1 MTYGASS
8 AWLSDDYLADPY
20 PSYKNLRESRP
31 VHFDRLRQSW
41 MLARYRDVE
50 RVLRDDVHFSAE
62 QGSPNSMLVSD
73 PPRHTR
79 LRGLVSKAF
88 TPRTVRQ
95 LRPRIQEITD
105 GLLDAVAGR
114 AEFDAIAEFAYPL
127 PITAIAEL
135 LGVEPEHRDFF
146 RIQSQKIALSLGPSA
161 DPRIAEHAAEGRT
174 ELVRYFNDLIAKRRV
189 DPRDD
194 IVTAM
199 IEAEDRGDVLNH
211 GELLAMLLLLLVGGH
226 ETTVNLIGNGLLALL
241 RHPDQLELLRAE
253 EDIERQAVDELLRY
267 DSPVLYTGR
276 IARERVEI
284 GGETIRPGDRVR
296 MILASAN
303 RDAEVFSDPDRLDIT
318 RHPCHHLS
326 FGIGVHFCL
335 GAELARLE
343 GEIALSTIV
352 RRFPSL
358 RLTGQTLHW
367 RPAPVL
373 RGLEALPLAL

>member
-1 MTYGASS
+1 MTYSASS
-8 AWLSDDYLADPY
+8 AWLSADLLADPY
-20 PSYKNLRESRP
+20 PLYKSLRESRP
-31 VHFDRLRQSW
+31 VHFDQLRQSW
-41 MLARYRDVE
+41 VLARYHDVE
-50 RVLRDDVHFSAE
+50 RVLRDDAHFTAE
-62 QGSPNSMLVSD
+62 QGVPNSMLVSD

-95 LRPRIQEITD
+95 LRPRIQEIA
-105 GLLDAVAGR
+105 GSVLDAVAGR
-114 AEFDAIAEFAYPL
+114 TEFDVIDEFAYPL
-127 PITAIAEL
+127 PITVIAEL

-146 RIQSQKIALSLGPSA
+146 RIQSQKIALSLGPNA
-161 DPRIAEHAAEGRT
+161 DPRVAERATEGRA
-174 ELVRYFNDLIAKRRV
+174 ELVRYFNGLIARRRV

-199 IEAEDRGDVLNH
+199 IGAEDRGDVLNH
-211 GELLAMLLLLLVGGH
+211 GEMLAMLLLLLVGGH

-241 RHPDQLELLRAE
+241 RNPDQLEMFRDE
-253 EDIERQAVDELLRY
+253 EGIERQAVDELLRY
-267 DSPVLYTGR
+267 DPPAQYTGR
-276 IARERVEI
+276 IARKEVEI
-284 GGETIRPGDRVR
+284 GGQTIRTGDRVR
-296 MILASAN
+296 LILASAN
-303 RDAEVFSDPDRLDIT
+303 RDAEVFDEPDRLDLT
-318 RHPCHHLS
+318 RNPCDHLS

-352 RRFPSL
+352 RRFPHL
-358 RLTGQTLHW
+358 RLTGQALRW